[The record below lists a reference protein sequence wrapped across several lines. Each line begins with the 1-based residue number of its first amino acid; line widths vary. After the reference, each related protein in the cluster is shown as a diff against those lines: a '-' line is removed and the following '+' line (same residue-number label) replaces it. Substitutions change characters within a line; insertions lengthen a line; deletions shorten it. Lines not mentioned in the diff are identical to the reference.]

1 VVLIQGL
8 GLSGRFWFVLPEEL
22 AASGYRVLVPDNRGT
37 GKSELPRRPF
47 RMSAMADDVAAVL
60 DAEGIERTVVAGIS
74 MGGMI
79 AQHVAIRH
87 APRVEGLVLMATT
100 CGLPHGKLPG
110 PRAIKTLLSL
120 PFARGREASRLMAEL
135 LLPAHEIRNA
145 REHLADW
152 PAAMREEPPRPQSFF
167 MQLGAVLTHSTGGR
181 LSEITCPTIVMTG
194 EHDILVPPDNS
205 AIIASLIPRATLER
219 LPECAHAI
227 PALDRK
233 CLSRAIQHVRRVAG

>member
-1 VVLIQGL
+1 MVLIQGL

-22 AASGYRVLVPDNRGT
+22 AESGYRVLVPDNRGT

-47 RMSAMADDVAAVL
+47 PMSAMADDVAAIL
-60 DAEGIERTVVAGIS
+60 EAEAVDRAVVAGIS

-87 APRVEGLVLMATT
+87 PSRVEGLVLMATT
-100 CGLPHGKLPG
+100 CGLPHGRLPG

-135 LLPAHEIRNA
+135 LLPAHEIGNA
-145 REHLADW
+145 REHLKDW

-167 MQLGAVLTHSTGGR
+167 MQLGAVLTHSTGAR
-181 LSEITCPTIVMTG
+181 LREIECPTLVITG
-194 EHDILVPPDNS
+194 EHDVLVPPDNS
-205 AIIASLIPRATLER
+205 EILARLIPTATLER

-227 PALDRK
+227 PALDRQ
-233 CLSRAIQHVRRVAG
+233 CLRRAIEHVRRA